1 MQYFRISGIV
11 AGAQYS
17 ATQTTTAAKPTKYIH
32 MKLIVR
38 YSGIHSVKALDSI
51 VRQEILALEPLRQ
64 IDEAMVHVYR
74 EHETSPPFRVHVHLV
89 TPGPDVFAEARDHT
103 LAAALAKVMKQ
114 LAHEIDTRVG
124 KRLARIKSNL
134 QAPTP
139 RLPSSR
145 SAR

>member
-1 MQYFRISGIV
+1 
-11 AGAQYS
+11 
-17 ATQTTTAAKPTKYIH
+17 
-32 MKLIVR
+32 
-38 YSGIHSVKALDSI
+38 
-51 VRQEILALEPLRQ
+51 
-64 IDEAMVHVYR
+64 MVHVYR